1 MDVRV
6 RYFAYFRERL
16 GRSSDRLDVP
26 EGYTV
31 RDLWLRCTE
40 GHEKLPLMLSALLV
54 AVNGDYADRE
64 TVLRAGDEV
73 MFLPPVSGGADRCR
87 LVRDPID
94 MRTLEAEVAAAR
106 HGAVVTFAGVVR
118 EMSDSGRPVRYL
130 EYEAYDELALREME
144 TIVRRIE
151 EQWPDCS
158 VAIVHRVGRLEIGE
172 ASVAIAVA
180 SPHRAAAFAA
190 CRLAID
196 RLKESVPI
204 WKKEVFLDGEAW
216 VGIGA

>member
-1 MDVRV
+1 MEVRV

-26 EGYTV
+26 DGCTV

-40 GHEKLPLMLSALLV
+40 GHEKLPPMLSSLLV

-73 MFLPPVSGGADRCR
+73 TFLPPVSGGADRCR

-94 MRTLEAEVAAAR
+94 ICALEAEVAAPR
-106 HGAVVTFAGVVR
+106 HGAVVTFVGVVR

-144 TIVRRIE
+144 AIVRRIE
-151 EQWPDCS
+151 AQWPDCS

-172 ASVAIAVA
+172 TSVAIAVA
-180 SPHRAAAFAA
+180 TPHRAVAFEA

-196 RLKESVPI
+196 RLKETVPI

-216 VGIGA
+216 VGMGA

>member
-1 MDVRV
+1 
-6 RYFAYFRERL
+6 
-16 GRSSDRLDVP
+16 
-26 EGYTV
+26 
-31 RDLWLRCTE
+31 
-40 GHEKLPLMLSALLV
+40 
-54 AVNGDYADRE
+54 
-64 TVLRAGDEV
+64 
-73 MFLPPVSGGADRCR
+73 
-87 LVRDPID
+87 
-94 MRTLEAEVAAAR
+94 
-106 HGAVVTFAGVVR
+106 
-118 EMSDSGRPVRYL
+118 
-130 EYEAYDELALREME
+130 ME

>member
-1 MDVRV
+1 MRAILLRSGVSTGNRI
-6 RYFAYFRERL
+6 FAYISRSYAVMPEVAEPDCDHDLASASFGIVIGDILARQLGVGVQHDGVWGAAQTVNVPLDQRERL

-130 EYEAYDELALREME
+130 EY
-144 TIVRRIE
+144 
-151 EQWPDCS
+151 
-158 VAIVHRVGRLEIGE
+158 
-172 ASVAIAVA
+172 
-180 SPHRAAAFAA
+180 
-190 CRLAID
+190 
-196 RLKESVPI
+196 
-204 WKKEVFLDGEAW
+204 
-216 VGIGA
+216 